1 MPTGKSWIMTSKQW
15 LATGIW
21 AIGLAMLAVA
31 ATVAFDTPAGSPE
44 LINRLRNLTASEKQE
59 LERKRDRFYRL
70 PEQEQ
75 QRLRA
80 LHAQLEASPDGPRL
94 RQVMERYANWLRELP
109 AGQRA
114 ELLSLPRDS
123 RRDQIQR
130 LLQQQEAG
138 RMRHYVA
145 GAMSD
150 DDLKVIVGW
159 MEDYLVEREDQLLE
173 RLPELR
179 QRWDSLEPRHRR
191 QILVHAA
198 VRSRSVREMLRPGE
212 EDIQRIKDQLSS
224 EAQSELRSAQQE
236 DRLAELAES
245 WMRAAMFSRRSA
257 PEVPQEEL
265 RRFYAE
271 MDGRWREYFESLPAD
286 RMESELKRWY
296 HFRHFFD
303 SDRTPRGRPGELP
316 RGWGSRGRPGDTRP
330 GGPGEPRGERPGGVP
345 EWPPGPFG
353 PGPRE
358 GREGPAT
365 QEPGPPREGRP
376 GPRERAREA
385 GPPAGEPAGP
395 VGPRHPDRGRGTT
408 PALPE

>member
-1 MPTGKSWIMTSKQW
+1 MTSKQW
-15 LATGIW
+15 LATGTW
-21 AIGLAMLAVA
+21 AIGLTVLAVA
-31 ATVAFDTPAGSPE
+31 ATVAFDTPVGSSE
-44 LINRLRNLTASEKQE
+44 LISRLRNLPASEKQE

-70 PEQEQ
+70 PEREQ

-80 LHAQLEASPDGPRL
+80 LHAQLEASQDGPRL
-94 RQVMERYANWLRELP
+94 RQVMERYSNWLRELP

-114 ELLSLPRDS
+114 ELLSLPREL

-145 GAMSD
+145 GALSD

-191 QILVHAA
+191 QMLVHAA
-198 VRSRSVREMLRPGE
+198 MRSRSVREMLRPGE

-224 EAQSELRSAQQE
+224 DAQLELRSAQQE
-236 DRLAELAES
+236 DRLVELAES

-257 PEVPQEEL
+257 PEVPPEEL

-316 RGWGSRGRPGDTRP
+316 RGWGSRGRVGETRS
-330 GGPGEPRGERPGGVP
+330 GEPRGERPGGVP

-353 PGPRE
+353 PGLRE
-358 GREGPAT
+358 GAAK
-365 QEPGPPREGRP
+365 QEPSPSGEGRP
-376 GPRERAREA
+376 AARRAREA
-385 GPPAGEPAGP
+385 GPPAGPAK
-395 VGPRHPDRGRGTT
+395 PDRGRGTS
-408 PALPE
+408 PALPD